1 MCFACVSALLSSD
14 KSLSLLL
21 SQFQESSA
29 TQTHTEPHIF
39 HFWSSGTFPCKPF
52 PSLSVP
58 KLTQHITSHQRICR
72 EAHTRGKGR
81 EQKSPHHKTKFP
93 CLLPVARKR
102 SSTQHQLG
110 QGAPRGQLLFFFNF
124 CILSPS
130 SLHTLLSAITLLTL
144 CSLFPIQTQAQNKC
158 EWHVTTCLHNRK
170 TQENTG
176 DKAVNNIKMQPT
188 VVPTLTSHIPAHLL
202 PGNGMSD
209 YL

>member
-110 QGAPRGQLLFFFNF
+110 QGAPRGQFLFFFKFLHPQPFFTAHTAN
-124 CILSPS
+124 IVQLLSHSDPS
-130 SLHTLLSAITLLTL
+130 S
-144 CSLFPIQTQAQNKC
+144 NKC

-176 DKAVNNIKMQPT
+176 DKEVNNMNMQPT